1 MFRVRLGSL
10 PTDPQAFRRVTL
22 VSLAANVVIV
32 ITGGVVRLTD
42 SGLGC
47 PTWPRCT
54 GASYVTTPAAGYHG
68 IIEFGNRSLTYVLV
82 ALAAGALLLA
92 RRPGNRTRRRVRYAW
107 LSLATIPVQAVVG
120 GLTVLTHLNPWV
132 VSAHFLLSMAVIA
145 VTYALYA
152 AAVSPDGPRRPVVA
166 APLRGLAW
174 TVLGTSLAVL
184 AAGTVVTG
192 SGPHAGDHGARRTG
206 LDAGTVA
213 QLHTDAV
220 MLLVGLSLA
229 LWFALRGANAPHRAV
244 RAAAVLVGVELAQG
258 VIGFVQYFTHVPA
271 LLVGLH
277 MAGACAVW
285 LATLAIFPALSATVG
300 AAPDPLQPHGDRVR
314 EPAGGPEREA
324 EVQGRLG
331 QLQLKQ

>member
-1 MFRVRLGSL
+1 MSRVRFDNPHL
-10 PTDPQAFRRVTL
+10 FRRVAL
-22 VSLAANVVIV
+22 FSLAANVVIV

-54 GASYVTTPAAGYHG
+54 GGSYVTTPAAGYHG
-68 IIEFGNRSLTYVLV
+68 IIEFGNRTLTYVLV
-82 ALAAGALLLA
+82 ALAAAALLLA
-92 RRPGNRTRRRVRYAW
+92 RLPGNRTPRRVRLAW

-120 GLTVLTHLNPWV
+120 GLTVLTHLDPWL
-132 VSAHFLLSMAVIA
+132 VSVHFLLSMGVIA
-145 VTYALYA
+145 VTYRLYLAAGSA
-152 AAVSPDGPRRPVVA
+152 AAPHRSVVT

-174 TVLGTSLAVL
+174 AVLVTGVAVL

-206 LDAGTVA
+206 LDAGMVA

-229 LWFALRGANAPHRAV
+229 LWFALRAVGAPPAAV
-244 RAAAVLVGVELAQG
+244 RASAVLVGVELAQG

-285 LATLAIFPALSATVG
+285 LAVLAVFPTLSAVPGTV
-300 AAPDPLQPHGDRVR
+300 PERLESQPGGDGVG
-314 EPAGGPEREA
+314 EPAGRPGRVA
-324 EVQGRLG
+324 EEQRRLG

>member
-1 MFRVRLGSL
+1 MSRVHLDNPVL
-10 PTDPQAFRRVTL
+10 FRRVAL
-22 VSLAANVVIV
+22 FSLAANVIIV

-54 GASYVTTPAAGYHG
+54 GSSYVTTPAAGYHG
-68 IIEFGNRSLTYVLV
+68 IIEFGNRTLTYVLV
-82 ALAAGALLLA
+82 ALAAAALLLA
-92 RRPGNRTRRRVRYAW
+92 RLPGNRTRLRVRLAW

-145 VTYALYA
+145 VTYRLYIA
-152 AAVSPDGPRRPVVA
+152 ARAPGTTGRPVVP

-174 TVLGTSLAVL
+174 TVLAVSLAVL

-206 LDAGTVA
+206 LDVATVA

-229 LWFALRGANAPHRAV
+229 LWFALRATGAPRSAV

-285 LATLAIFPALSATVG
+285 LATLAIFPPLSA
-300 AAPDPLQPHGDRVR
+300 PHELQPRGDDLG
-314 EPAGGPEREA
+314 EPVGRAGRLA
-324 EVQGRLG
+324 EEQGRLG